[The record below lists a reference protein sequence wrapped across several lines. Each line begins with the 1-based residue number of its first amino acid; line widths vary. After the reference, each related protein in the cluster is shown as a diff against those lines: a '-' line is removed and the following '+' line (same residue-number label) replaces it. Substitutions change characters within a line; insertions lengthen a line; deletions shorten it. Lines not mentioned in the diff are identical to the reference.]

1 MTQGRI
7 RSYRDLEV
15 WQRAIDLV
23 EVVYQLTDSFPKHE
37 TYGLRAQMR
46 RAAVSIPSNIAE
58 GHGRSG
64 AREYLHH
71 LSIANG
77 SLMELETQV
86 VVSRR
91 LGYLSSESETHL
103 IARSGEVGRMAA
115 GLIRALQRRVKKS
128 PTPAARPLTPLRQ
141 D

>member
-1 MTQGRI
+1 MAQGLI
-7 RSYRDLEV
+7 HSYRDLEV
-15 WQRAIDLV
+15 WQRAMDLV
-23 EVVYQLTDSFPKHE
+23 EMVYHVTDSFPKHE
-37 TYGLRAQMR
+37 VYGLRAQMR

-64 AREYLHH
+64 PREYLHH

-77 SLMELETQV
+77 SLTELETQV

-91 LGYLSSESETHL
+91 LGYLSPEYETKL

-115 GLIRALQRRVKKS
+115 GLIRALKRRVRN
-128 PTPAARPLTPLRQ
+128 PRPPPP
-141 D
+141 DP